1 MAKKIRPTIKEIE
14 AFLKKEGF
22 HEVTEE
28 EKKTDWYKQAI
39 KKPSCFKSKMV
50 HKRAV

>member
-1 MAKKIRPTIKEIE
+1 MTKIRPTIKEIE

-22 HEVTEE
+22 QKVTEAD
-28 EKKTDWYKQAI
+28 KKTDWYKFAS

-50 HKRAV
+50 HERAV